1 MSKFTAHRIEPLF
14 AFISTGDKIAMYTL
28 RVMNQYTSTY
38 QGDQVTFVDSEYV
51 RNLSTNKAKAET
63 LASEFADHN
72 NLEFRGNA
80 EFELNE
86 IRRTRDAQTALVA
99 EARAAH
105 LAKIEKDAR
114 DDYERVMNDGVF
126 LSGKYKGLTPSQVFE
141 LDPGYVFWFAKHSDS
156 NKSMYTIDADLAAK
170 FIADHN
176 PQKPGHLGN
185 IGDEVVIEVRFGRVS
200 YFPNRFGGTSSV
212 VTCYDSQN
220 RMITFFTTAKKL
232 TDNEV
237 GSTFKVSG
245 VVGEH
250 GEYNDMPQTILKK
263 PKYVK

>member
-14 AFISTGDKIAMYTL
+14 AFIGTGDKIAMYTL

-38 QGDQVTFVDSEYV
+38 QGEQVTFVDSEYV

-86 IRRTRDAQTALVA
+86 IRRNRDEQNAIVA
-99 EARAAH
+99 EARRLH
-105 LAKIEKDAR
+105 LAKVEQDAR
-114 DDYERVMNDGVF
+114 DDYERVLNDGVF
-126 LSGKYKGLTPSQVFE
+126 LSGKYKGLTPGQVFE
-141 LDPGYVFWFAKHSDS
+141 VEPGYVFWFAKQSDS
-156 NKSMYTIDADLAAK
+156 NKSLYTIDADLAAK
-170 FIADHN
+170 FIADYN
-176 PQKPGHLGN
+176 PQKPGHFGN
-185 IGDEVVIEVRFGRVS
+185 IGDEVVIEVRFAKVS

-212 VTCYDSQN
+212 VTFYDSEN
-220 RMITFFTTAKKL
+220 RMITCFTTSKKL

-237 GSTFKVSG
+237 GTKLKISG
-245 VVGEH
+245 VISEH
-250 GEYNDMPQTILKK
+250 GEYNDMPQTLIKK
-263 PKYVK
+263 PKIVK